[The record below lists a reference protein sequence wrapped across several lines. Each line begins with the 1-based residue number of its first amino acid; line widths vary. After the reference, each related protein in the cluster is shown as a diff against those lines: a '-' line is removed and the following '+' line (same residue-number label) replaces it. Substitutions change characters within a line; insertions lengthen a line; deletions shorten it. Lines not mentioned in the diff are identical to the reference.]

1 MIFLIFLFILSWQM
15 REKYSADKEN
25 STEKIANVLLSEA
38 RTLRTKDNTS
48 IIFLDFDST
57 FRMSCKVD
65 S

>member
-1 MIFLIFLFILSWQM
+1 MIFFFFILSWQM

-25 STEKIANVLLSEA
+25 STEKIANFLLSEA

>member
-1 MIFLIFLFILSWQM
+1 MIFLIFFFILSWQM

>member
-1 MIFLIFLFILSWQM
+1 MIFFFFILSWQM

>member
-1 MIFLIFLFILSWQM
+1 MIFFYFFILSWQM

-25 STEKIANVLLSEA
+25 STEKIANFLLSEA

>member
-1 MIFLIFLFILSWQM
+1 MIFFYFFILSWQM

>member
-1 MIFLIFLFILSWQM
+1 M
-15 REKYSADKEN
+15 REKYSAEKVN
-25 STEKIANVLLSEA
+25 SAEKIANVLLSEA

-57 FRMSCKVD
+57 FRKACKID

>member
-1 MIFLIFLFILSWQM
+1 MIFIYLFILSWQM

>member
-1 MIFLIFLFILSWQM
+1 MIFFIFYFILSWQM

-25 STEKIANVLLSEA
+25 STEKIANFLLSEA

>member
-1 MIFLIFLFILSWQM
+1 MIFFIFYFILSWQM

>member
-1 MIFLIFLFILSWQM
+1 MIFFIFYFILSWQM

-57 FRMSCKVD
+57 FRMSCKID

>member
-1 MIFLIFLFILSWQM
+1 M

-25 STEKIANVLLSEA
+25 STEKIANFLLSEA